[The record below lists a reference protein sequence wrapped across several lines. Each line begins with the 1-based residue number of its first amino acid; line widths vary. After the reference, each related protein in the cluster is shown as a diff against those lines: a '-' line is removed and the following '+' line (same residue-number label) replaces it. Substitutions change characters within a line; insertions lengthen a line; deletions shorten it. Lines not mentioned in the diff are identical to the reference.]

1 MVQQANNKGSGEGQD
16 QDQNKEQGAP
26 RVDTS
31 GLRVTD
37 ENGDPI
43 QTPTEG
49 EGEGQGD
56 QTSGLPDG
64 FESIEQ
70 LVDAYNDIKS
80 QNSGDD
86 EGTGDEGDTSGN
98 EDAESDDAQNEDE
111 GNQDD
116 NNNDTGS
123 DYENRIREL
132 ELQLHD
138 KEIFDLVGGE
148 EQYKEMQQWAENAM
162 EEGEAETFNK
172 VFDSTDLQAKKVAA
186 KALQAMYREANGF
199 EGERVNGNTP
209 SGLKPIQSDGEL
221 MEAMQDPRYRRK
233 DSIGEAYRA
242 EIDKRLA
249 AGQASKKGMN
259 ADGWMTF
266 GG

>member
-1 MVQQANNKGSGEGQD
+1 MAQEDNNKGPGEGQD
-16 QDQNKEQGAP
+16 QDQNKGQEAP
-26 RVDTS
+26 KVDTS
-31 GLRVTD
+31 SLRVTD
-37 ENGDPI
+37 ANGDAI
-43 QTPTEG
+43 DTPTEG
-49 EGEGQGD
+49 DDDQGD
-56 QTSGLPDG
+56 LTKGLPEG
-64 FESIEQ
+64 FESMEQ
-70 LVDAYNDIKS
+70 LIDAYNDLKG

-86 EGTGDEGDTSGN
+86 EGTGDEGENSGDDDSDDT
-98 EDAESDDAQNEDE
+98 ESDDDQNGDEDDT
-111 GNQDD
+111 QDD
-116 NNNDTGS
+116 TGT
-123 DYENRIREL
+123 DQENRIREL

-138 KEIFDLVGGE
+138 KEIFQLVGGE
-148 EQYKEMQQWAENAM
+148 EKYQELQQWAENAM

-172 VFDSTDLQAKKVAA
+172 VFDSSDLQAKKVAA

-199 EGERVNGNTP
+199 EGDRLNGNSP

-233 DSIGEAYRA
+233 DSIGESYRA

-259 ADGWMTF
+259 ADGWMSF